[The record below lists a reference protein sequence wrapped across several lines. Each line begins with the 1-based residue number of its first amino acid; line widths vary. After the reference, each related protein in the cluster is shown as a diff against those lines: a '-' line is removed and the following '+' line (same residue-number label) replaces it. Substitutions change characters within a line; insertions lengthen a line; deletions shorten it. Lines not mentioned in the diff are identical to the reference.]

1 MFLDLYVGW
10 WTDEYIQYCCS
21 IGFPF
26 WQGLRQDVQAK
37 QQALHRLQQAQ
48 EVRRM
53 HSAAQKDI
61 VQHKEEEQVLRVAVQ
76 RGKEEQE
83 AAVARH
89 AQVVQRQRDKLDQT
103 LGLLQQERHRSQQ
116 FKTKLHG
123 SVHQEQASL
132 EKVSELE
139 EQLRRQE
146 EDRLQCVEEQTLLV
160 HR

>member
-1 MFLDLYVGW
+1 MQCFGCNVWDAMFLDLYVGW
-10 WTDEYIQYCCS
+10 WTDEYNQYCCS

-83 AAVARH
+83 AAVVREIGICH
-89 AQVVQRQRDKLDQT
+89 T
-103 LGLLQQERHRSQQ
+103 CWWY
-116 FKTKLHG
+116 
-123 SVHQEQASL
+123 SL
-132 EKVSELE
+132 
-139 EQLRRQE
+139 
-146 EDRLQCVEEQTLLV
+146 CNF
-160 HR
+160 